1 MTRAATA
8 DQDQRS
14 SETEHIDVLIVG
26 AGVSGIGA
34 AHRMRTQFP
43 GRSFTILEAQEDR
56 GGTWWTHQYPG
67 ARSDS
72 DLFTYGYRHKPW
84 RGASIAAGGE
94 ILSYLDEVISEVAAA
109 RVTERGTRGDDR
121 RSEAAMED
129 RKRLGYF

>member
-94 ILSYLDEVISEVAAA
+94 ILSYLDEVISEWHHEKAQRALDDAAA
-109 RVTERGTRGDDR
+109 ERAQASGGQRPAL
-121 RSEAAMED
+121 SH
-129 RKRLGYF
+129 